1 MIRTLTLA
9 VLALVATNARA
20 QDSSTVSLGDE
31 YFAMKAYA
39 SGMAEIAKSRV
50 ALERATQPSIKAF
63 AEQMIKD
70 HTECNNKIVA
80 VAAKKRIALP
90 NAIDAVHAIAINRL
104 ARMTGSDF
112 DKTYMMS
119 QVGAHKEALLL
130 FEHESCKGEDS
141 DLKELATKTIPIL
154 EHHTKEAFELA
165 GEKADYQKFC
175 KIQEYAKQVMNE
187 K

>member
-1 MIRTLTLA
+1 MIRTLSLA
-9 VLALVATNARA
+9 VLALVAANARA
-20 QDSSTVSLGDE
+20 QDSSTVPLGDE

-39 SGMAEIAKSRV
+39 SGMVEIAKSRV
-50 ALERATQPSIKAF
+50 AMERATQPAIKAF

-80 VAAKKRIALP
+80 LAAKKGIALP
-90 NAIDAVHAIAINRL
+90 NAIDAVHAVAINRL

-112 DKTYMMS
+112 DKTFMMA
-119 QVGAHKEALLL
+119 QMCAHKEALHL

-141 DLKELATKTIPIL
+141 ELKELATKAIPTL
-154 EHHTKEAFELA
+154 QQHTKMAFELA
-165 GEKADYQKFC
+165 GEKAEYQKFC